1 MVCQMPSRKTTVI
14 HLEGI
19 TIMKK
24 NFWRL
29 WGIPILLAIL
39 SLFGLIAALLGD
51 GLWDLL
57 GWIALSVPLILVIRN
72 YYK

>member
-1 MVCQMPSRKTTVI
+1 
-14 HLEGI
+14 
-19 TIMKK
+19 MKK